1 MKVSKLLR
9 GLRFA
14 LRVAA
19 GTAAQGAQSVA
30 LTGLEDA
37 LADRLG
43 RVDGVAAVSVD
54 RPVTSGGL
62 ARTYRARLTLI
73 EGLDAAGVSSTVER
87 CQAIFDEG
95 RARSVLDPRLEVMVP
110 VDDATVLLTTS
121 RWKHAWQR
129 PLDATALQALLD
141 EVRVGGG
148 TAEACDGDVRLR
160 FTAPLDAVSP
170 LLLAAR
176 PDGAR
181 SWLRS
186 WEGDDASVVVCSA
199 PEPIPLRPTLFQA
212 LVGAGVQRIHI
223 APENRRSAL
232 RPPGDVGDQQAA
244 RWLATWRTS
253 ITDDAQWRVSVE
265 TIGAWRVTNDE
276 VVALTEPHTSEEWR
290 ARSAR
295 IAALLDDE

>member
-19 GTAAQGAQSVA
+19 GAAAQGAQSVA

-37 LADRLG
+37 LAEQLG

-73 EGLDAAGVSSTVER
+73 PGLDAAGVSSTVER

-121 RWKHAWQR
+121 RWKHAWNG
-129 PLDATALQALLD
+129 PVDDTALQALLD
-141 EVRVGGG
+141 EARVGGG
-148 TAEACDGDVRLR
+148 TAEASDGDVRLR
-160 FTAPLDAVSP
+160 FTAPLEAVAP
-170 LLLAAR
+170 MLLDAR
-176 PDGAR
+176 PSGVG

-186 WEGDDASVVVCSA
+186 WESDGASVDVRSA
-199 PEPIPLRPTLFQA
+199 AAPTSLRPTLFQA

-232 RPPGDVGDQQAA
+232 RPPGDVDDQQAA
-244 RWLATWRTS
+244 RWLAMWRTS
-253 ITDDAQWRVSVE
+253 ITDDARWRVSVE
-265 TIGAWRVTNDE
+265 TIGAWCVTNDE